1 MTFSATA
8 TIQSIEK
15 LNDKF
20 FKVLL
25 EDEKGNHI
33 LINIPVSKEQE
44 LALNTKIDIWGNV
57 SAFQY
62 QNKWYN
68 NLFAQTVVHAL
79 FHRHR
84 ILTQVSGDHVEVI
97 KLIPPL
103 IIGEP
108 EVDRFMTA
116 FIEVMDDAHSGS
128 GLMWDFG
135 KSLLKQ
141 SRSAAD

>member
-68 NLFAQTVVHAL
+68 NLFAQTVVPESKKY
-79 FHRHR
+79 
-84 ILTQVSGDHVEVI
+84 ILLQKVETLANDQEQFKI
-97 KLIPPL
+97 LEYNN
-103 IIGEP
+103 EP
-108 EVDRFMTA
+108 F
-116 FIEVMDDAHSGS
+116 
-128 GLMWDFG
+128 
-135 KSLLKQ
+135 
-141 SRSAAD
+141 